1 MTSPMYPYF
10 YNMRKMGRL
19 TDIQI
24 DNALNKGYIT
34 EEEAY
39 ILYAIPDRSL

>member
-19 TDIQI
+19 TDDQI
-24 DNALNKGYIT
+24 DNAVTKGYIT
-34 EEEAY
+34 ETEATTLKG
-39 ILYAIPDRSL
+39 I

>member
-24 DNALNKGYIT
+24 DNALSKGYIT
-34 EEEAY
+34 ESEAGALKE
-39 ILYAIPDRSL
+39 I

>member
-1 MTSPMYPYF
+1 MSPMYPYF

-34 EEEAY
+34 ETEAGVLKE
-39 ILYAIPDRSL
+39 I